1 VPKSLSE
8 EWWAEIAHEFQAHV
22 REEEHF
28 LRAYRELVAEIGD
41 PSTRLLVE
49 LIIEDEE
56 RHHQL
61 MARIAGEARGD
72 AAGTGTSVA
81 PRFSAEEAARLREPT
96 ERFLDAEREDRRRL
110 RALAD
115 TLRPLRNENVW
126 PLIVELMEIDTRKHV
141 QILEY
146 LHRRLETAKG

>member
-1 VPKSLSE
+1 VPKSLSQ

-41 PSTRLLVE
+41 PSMRLLVE
-49 LIIEDEE
+49 LIIEGEE

-61 MARIAGEARGD
+61 MARIAGEARD
-72 AAGTGTSVA
+72 VAGSRTSVA
-81 PRFSAEEAARLREPT
+81 PRFSAEEVARLREPT

-115 TLRPLRNENVW
+115 TLRPLRDENLW

-146 LHRRLETAKG
+146 LHRRLEAEKG